1 MGMVIPFYL
10 LTLFAIKGIIMDVIV
25 IEGKP

>member
-1 MGMVIPFYL
+1 MVIPFYL